1 MAWAGERNHTML
13 SRLYPALAFF
23 FAAVLST
30 SAAIQSAE
38 LDFDRQVAPILA
50 GRCIECHSGAEP
62 KGKFDLSRAAK
73 AFAGGESGAA
83 IVPGKLSESNLWQRI
98 EADEMPPKHPLPA
111 EERAILKAWI
121 TGGAKWGTD
130 PIDPFRYTSAAR
142 AGYDWWSLQ
151 MLAETRST
159 ERGARNGIDRYVAEK
174 LAEKGLKAGLEADRR
189 TLIRRLYFDL
199 IGLPP
204 TAEEVE
210 EFVKSSSLTDSR
222 DKGTRGQGDK
232 EKDSYS
238 AVVDRLLNSP
248 HYGER
253 WARHWLDVAHF
264 GESDGFEY
272 DRMRP
277 NAWRYR
283 DWVIEAL
290 NRDMP
295 YDEFARLQIAGDV
308 LRPKDEAAITA
319 TGFLVGGVHDSL
331 LPKGEIMQ
339 MIMRQDELEDLVGL
353 VGQTFLGLTVN
364 CARCHDHKFDPIR
377 QADYYRLAA
386 ALAGVKRGNR
396 DIPLTPPAELVA
408 RHQQASKALDE
419 IEEVARTAALARRK
433 SEFERLPPPP
443 RPLAQWDFEGDA
455 SDAQGKLNGTIEGAA
470 KLGKGVAI
478 FDGRTGFFT
487 TPPLSQDLHEKTL
500 EAWVQ
505 LGHLEQ
511 RSGGVIGV
519 ETLDGKVFD
528 SIVFGEKQPKRWL
541 AGSNN
546 FARTQAIAKASD
558 ESEAANRFVH
568 VAVVYEADGTIR
580 MYRDGQPYG
589 EPYKSSGPVL
599 FEAGKSRVVMGIRH
613 SPVGAGKLLDGR
625 VETAR
630 LYDRALAREEVEASF
645 RSVGNPVSEAELVAE
660 LNESDRQRYA
670 KLKAEVESLAA
681 QLRDYRERKVFA
693 VTPQLPPVMRLLV
706 RGNVQQPGETIA
718 ANGIVSLSAS
728 EPDFGVA
735 VDANDAERRAK
746 LAAWIA
752 SEKNPL
758 FARTIV
764 NRVWQYHFGRGL
776 VETTSDLG
784 FSGGQASHPELLDWL
799 ASQLIEKKWSLKEL
813 HRLIVTSATYKQ
825 ASQSRADCLAVDADN
840 RLLWRYSPRRLEAE
854 CVRDTMLA
862 ISGELNEQRGGPSFM
877 DFRPYVYKTTQYYD
891 PIDPVGAEFNRRSI
905 YRFWARGGRNP
916 LLDTFDCPDSA
927 TAAPRRGNTTTPLQ
941 ALSLMNNSFTLR
953 MADHFAERLTRE
965 RPAGVE
971 KQVQRAFELACG
983 RPATADELHESVK
996 FVAEHGLPAFCRV
1009 LFNANGFLYV
1019 N

>member
-1 MAWAGERNHTML
+1 MAVRDFHWLASMVVIFITMFT
-13 SRLYPALAFF
+13 AHA
-23 FAAVLST
+23 
-30 SAAIQSAE
+30 AE

-50 GRCIECHSGAEP
+50 GRCIECHSGADA
-62 KGKFDLSRAAK
+62 KGKLDLASAAK
-73 AFAGGESGAA
+73 AFVGGESGVA
-83 IVPGKLSESNLWQRI
+83 IVPGKLTESNLWQRI
-98 EADEMPPKHPLPA
+98 EANEMPPKHPLPA
-111 EERAILKAWI
+111 NERAVLKAWI
-121 TGGAKWGTD
+121 EAGAKWGTD
-130 PIDPFRYTSAAR
+130 SIDPFRYTSAAR

-151 MLAETRST
+151 PVGQARSA
-159 ERGARNGIDRYVAEK
+159 ERGARSGARVSGNAIDEFVAEK
-174 LAEKGLKAGLEADRR
+174 LKEKGLTAGPQGDRR

-204 TAEEVE
+204 TAEELASDEPYEVI
-210 EFVKSSSLTDSR
+210 VT
-222 DKGTRGQGDK
+222 
-232 EKDSYS
+232 
-238 AVVDRLLNSP
+238 RLLDSP

-283 DWVIEAL
+283 DWVINAL
-290 NRDMP
+290 NSDMP

-353 VGQTFLGLTVN
+353 VSQTFLGLTVN

-377 QADYYRLAA
+377 QSDYYRLAA

-396 DIPLTPPAELVA
+396 EIPVVPPADLVA
-408 RHQQASKALDE
+408 RHEQAGKQLRG
-419 IEEVARTAALARRK
+419 IEDVARVAALAKRK
-433 SEFERLPPPP
+433 AEVERLPSPP

-455 SDAQGKLNGTIEGAA
+455 NDSQGKLNGTIEGAA
-470 KLGKGVAI
+470 KLGKGVVI

-487 TPPLSQDLHEKTL
+487 SPPLVHNLREKTL

-505 LGHLEQ
+505 LGHLQQ

-546 FARTQAIAKASD
+546 FARTQAIEKAAD
-558 ESEAANRFVH
+558 ESEAADRFVH
-568 VAVVYEADGTIR
+568 VAVVYEADGMVR

-599 FEAGKSRVVMGIRH
+599 FEAGKSRVVMGLRH
-613 SPVGAGKLLDGR
+613 SPVGGGKLLDGR

-645 RSVGNPVSEAELVAE
+645 RAVSTQVSEAELVAE
-660 LNESDRQRYA
+660 LNEPDRQRHA
-670 KLKAEVESLAA
+670 QVKAEAERLAA
-681 QLRDYRERKVFA
+681 QVRDYRERKVFA
-693 VTPQLPPVMRLLV
+693 VTPQTPPVMKLLV
-706 RGNVQQPGETIA
+706 RGNVQQPGEVVA
-718 ANGIVSLSAS
+718 AGGIVSLAVS
-728 EPDFGVA
+728 EPDFGLA
-735 VDANDAERRAK
+735 ADASDAERRVK
-746 LAAWIA
+746 LANWIA
-752 SEKNPL
+752 SNKNPL

-799 ASQLIEKKWSLKEL
+799 ASQLIAKKWSLKEL

-825 ASQSRADCLAVDADN
+825 SSRPRAECLTVDTDN

-854 CVRDTMLA
+854 SVRDAMLA
-862 ISGELNEQRGGPSFM
+862 VSGQLNPQVGGQSFM

-891 PIDPVGAEFNRRSI
+891 PIDPIGEEFNRRSI

-927 TAAPRRGNTTTPLQ
+927 TAAPRRGTTTTPLQ

-953 MADHFAERLTRE
+953 MADHFAERLKRE
-965 RPAGVE
+965 RPAGMEQQVE
-971 KQVQRAFELACG
+971 RAFELAFG
-983 RPATADELHESVK
+983 RPARGDELQESVV
-996 FVAEHGLPAFCRV
+996 FAREHGLAAFCRV

>member
-1 MAWAGERNHTML
+1 MVWAGERNHTML

-23 FAAVLST
+23 FAAVLSAT
-30 SAAIQSAE
+30 AAIQSAE

-62 KGKFDLSRAAK
+62 KGKFDLSSAAK

-83 IVPGKLSESNLWQRI
+83 IVPGKIDDSTLWQRI
-98 EADEMPPKHPLPA
+98 EANEMPPKHPLPA
-111 EERAILKAWI
+111 DERAILKAWI

-130 PIDPFRYTSAAR
+130 PIDPFRYTSASR

-151 MLAETRST
+151 PLSTADKSNRPNSIDGFIAAKLKVSGLAPSPPT
-159 ERGARNGIDRYVAEK
+159 
-174 LAEKGLKAGLEADRR
+174 DRR

-204 TAEEVE
+204 TTEELASDEPYGAIV
-210 EFVKSSSLTDSR
+210 T
-222 DKGTRGQGDK
+222 
-232 EKDSYS
+232 
-238 AVVDRLLNSP
+238 RLLHSP

-308 LRPKDEAAITA
+308 LRPNDEAAISA

-396 DIPLTPPAELVA
+396 DIAVAAPAELVA
-408 RHQQASKALDE
+408 RNNQANKALNE
-419 IEEVARTAALARRK
+419 IEEVARAAALARRK
-433 SEFERLPPPP
+433 TDVDRLPPPP
-443 RPLAQWDFEGDA
+443 RPLAQWDFEGDGR
-455 SDAQGKLNGTIEGAA
+455 DAQGKLDGTIEGAA
-470 KLGKGVAI
+470 KFGKGVLI
-478 FDGRTGFFT
+478 LDGRTGFFT
-487 TPPLSQDLHEKTL
+487 SVPLSHDLREKTL

-505 LGHLEQ
+505 LGHLQQ

-528 SIVFGEKQPKRWL
+528 TIVFGEKQAKRWI

-546 FARTQAIAKASD
+546 FARTQAIDKASD

-568 VAVVYEADGTIR
+568 VAVVYEADGTVR

-599 FEAGKSRVVMGIRH
+599 FEAGKSRVVMALRH
-613 SPVGAGKLLDGR
+613 SPVGGGKLLDGM

-630 LYDRALAREEVEASF
+630 LYDRALSREEIEASF
-645 RSVGNPVSEAELVAE
+645 RTVSNPVSEAELIAE
-660 LNESDRQRYA
+660 LNESDRQRHA

-693 VTPQLPPVMRLLV
+693 VTPQSPPVMRLLA

-718 ANGIVSLSAS
+718 ASGIASLSAS
-728 EPDFGVA
+728 EPDFGLA
-735 VDANDAERRAK
+735 ADANDAERRVK

-752 SEKNPL
+752 SERNPL

-784 FSGGQASHPELLDWL
+784 FSGGPASHPELLDYL
-799 ASQLIEKKWSLKEL
+799 ASELIARKWSLKEL
-813 HRLIVTSATYKQ
+813 HRLIVTSATYQQ
-825 ASQSRADCLAVDADN
+825 ASWPRANCLAVDADN

-854 CVRDTMLA
+854 GVRDAMLA
-862 ISGELNEQRGGPSFM
+862 IAGQLNVQRGGPSFM

-953 MADHFAERLTRE
+953 MAEHFAERLTRE
-965 RPAGVE
+965 QPAGVE
-971 KQVQRAFELACG
+971 KQVERAFELTCG
-983 RPATADELHESVK
+983 RPATAAELQESVA
-996 FVAEHGLPAFCRV
+996 FVSEHGMPAFCRV
-1009 LFNANGFLYV
+1009 LFNSNGFLYV